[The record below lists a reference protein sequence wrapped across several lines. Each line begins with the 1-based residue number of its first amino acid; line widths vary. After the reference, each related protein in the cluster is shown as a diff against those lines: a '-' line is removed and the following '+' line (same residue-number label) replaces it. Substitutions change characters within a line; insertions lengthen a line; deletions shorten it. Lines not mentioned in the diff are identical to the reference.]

1 LAGYVLNGQKLLR
14 ELTVEETVSK
24 TFNLYLNNFVLFFVP
39 FLINSLV
46 NSIMVST
53 LLDYVRYIETNFDFG
68 APADEIW
75 LQFSA
80 MLSAIMLVFF
90 LFLLVLWITTA
101 VTHGICIKY
110 ASNLMSEEMPSFNN
124 AFSFAIRKLPSLLI
138 ATLIVDIL
146 VIFGLI
152 AFIVPGVILGIMY
165 FLVVPVI
172 LNENIGTLSSLS
184 RSKFLANGRW
194 FKTFTVFLIVGIV
207 VAVASSI
214 TGLIAMPFGDFSYL
228 ASSILTALFEPLL
241 PIALA
246 VHYFSMRGKEE
257 QQSILPPPPPF

>member
-1 LAGYVLNGQKLLR
+1 MNGQKLLR

-53 LLDYVRYIETNFDFG
+53 LLGYVRYIETNFDFG
-68 APADEIW
+68 APAEEIW
-75 LQFSA
+75 FQFSA
-80 MLSAIMLVFF
+80 MLSAFMLVFF

-110 ASNLMSEEMPSFNN
+110 ALNLVSEEMPSFNN

-138 ATLIVDIL
+138 ATLIVGML

-172 LNENIGTLSSLS
+172 LNENVGALSSLS
-184 RSKFLANGRW
+184 RSKFLVNGRW
-194 FKTFTVFLIVGIV
+194 FKTFAVFLIVGIV

-214 TGLIAMPFGDFSYL
+214 TGLIAMPFGDFSWL
-228 ASSILTALFEPLL
+228 ASSILTAVFEPLL
-241 PIALA
+241 PIAIA

-257 QQSILPPPPPF
+257 QRSIPLPPPPF